1 MYCHSYSVNLYVW
14 EMVGVGFNSQYTH
27 LHREFDHLAMRSL
40 TSSEHCK
47 QQEMAAARTLRIR
60 RDCKR

>member
-1 MYCHSYSVNLYVW
+1 MCGKW
-14 EMVGVGFNSQYTH
+14 WARVGFNSQYTH

-60 RDCKR
+60 RDGKC